1 MRHLDLSFLLRY
13 GASLMQCR
21 SVRVLLFLAAILM
34 MAVNTPAPL
43 VYRPGEGWTYEP
55 VGGGKWTRTRAKDQ
69 LDVAKEAFEKKDY
82 KMTVK
87 AARRVVRVWPF
98 SDYAPEAQ
106 YLAGRAYEEREQDEK
121 AFKMYQQLVEQYPKS
136 ANYEEVV
143 ERQFAIANRYLAGQ
157 WFKLFGYIPFFPS
170 MDKTVE
176 MYEKL
181 IKNGP
186 YSEVA
191 PKAQISIGT
200 AREKQSD
207 YPAAVKAYEMAADK
221 YHDRKQVAA
230 DALYKAG
237 MAYLKQARTAEYD
250 QSVAGQA
257 ISTFNDFITLYPQ
270 DSRVPEA
277 QKHISSLR
285 TEQARGSMIVAR
297 YYEKRRQWDGALVYY
312 NEVLIRDPQS
322 TYAEEAKQRIEE
334 IKKRRQPA
342 RPVEPAQPVQAVQ
355 G

>member
-1 MRHLDLSFLLRY
+1 
-13 GASLMQCR
+13 MQFR
-21 SVRVLLFLAAILM
+21 SVRVLVCFTALFL

-55 VGGGKWTRTRAKDQ
+55 VGGGSWSRTRAKDQ
-69 LDVAKEAFEKKDY
+69 LEVAKEAFEKKDY
-82 KMTVK
+82 KMSSK

-106 YLAGRAYEEREQDEK
+106 YLVGRSFEESGKDEK
-121 AFKMYQQLVEQYPKS
+121 AFKAYQQLVAQYPKS
-136 ANYEEVV
+136 ANYNEVV
-143 ERQFAIANRYLAGQ
+143 ERQYAIANRYLAGQ
-157 WFKLFGYIPFFPS
+157 WFKLWGYIPFFPS
-170 MDKTVE
+170 MDKTVQ

-191 PKAQISIGT
+191 PQAQLSIGT

-207 YPAAVKAYEMAADK
+207 YPAAVKAYETAADK

-230 DALYKAG
+230 DALYKAA
-237 MAYLKQARTAEYD
+237 MAYLKQAKTAEYD
-250 QSVAGQA
+250 QSVAGKA
-257 ISTFNDFITLYPQ
+257 IATFADFITLYPQ
-270 DSRVPEA
+270 DPRVSEA
-277 QKHISSLR
+277 QQHITSLR

-297 YYEKRRQWDGALVYY
+297 YYEKKRQWDGALVYY

-322 TYAEEAKQRIEE
+322 KYADEAKQRIEE
-334 IKKRRQPA
+334 IKKKR
-342 RPVEPAQPVQAVQ
+342 QPVQS
-355 G
+355 

>member
-1 MRHLDLSFLLRY
+1 
-13 GASLMQCR
+13 MQFR
-21 SVRVLLFLAAILM
+21 SVRVLVFFTALFL

-55 VGGGKWTRTRAKDQ
+55 VGGGSWTRTRAKDQ
-69 LDVAKEAFEKKDY
+69 LEVAKESFEKKDY
-82 KMTVK
+82 KMSSK

-106 YLAGRAYEEREQDEK
+106 YLVGRSFEESGKDEK
-121 AFKMYQQLVEQYPKS
+121 AFKAYQQLVEQYPKS
-136 ANYEEVV
+136 ANYNEVV
-143 ERQFAIANRYLAGQ
+143 ERQYAIANRYLAGQ
-157 WFKLFGYIPFFPS
+157 WFKLWGYVPFFPS

-191 PKAQISIGT
+191 PQAQLSIGT

-207 YPAAVKAYEMAADK
+207 YPAAVKAYETAADK

-230 DALYKAG
+230 DALYKAA
-237 MAYLKQARTAEYD
+237 MAYLKQAKTAEYD
-250 QSVAGQA
+250 QSVAGKA
-257 ISTFNDFITLYPQ
+257 IATFADFITLYPQ
-270 DSRVPEA
+270 DPRVSEA
-277 QKHISSLR
+277 QQHITSLR

-297 YYEKRRQWDGALVYY
+297 YYEKKRQWDGALVYY

-322 TYAEEAKQRIEE
+322 KYAEEAKQRIEE
-334 IKKRRQPA
+334 IKKRRQP
-342 RPVEPAQPVQAVQ
+342 VQS
-355 G
+355 

>member
-1 MRHLDLSFLLRY
+1 
-13 GASLMQCR
+13 MQCR
-21 SVRVLLFLAAILM
+21 PLRVLLFITAILL
-34 MAVNTPAPL
+34 MAVKTPAPL

-55 VGGGKWTRTRAKDQ
+55 VGGGSWTRTRAKDQ

-82 KMTVK
+82 KVTSK

-106 YLAGRAYEEREQDEK
+106 YLVGRSLEERGKDEK
-121 AFKMYQQLVEQYPKS
+121 AFKAYQQLIEKYPKS
-136 ANYEEVV
+136 ADYSEVV
-143 ERQFAIANRYLAGQ
+143 ERQYAIANRYLAGQ
-157 WFKLFGYIPFFPS
+157 WFRLWGYIPFFPS

-186 YSEVA
+186 YSDVA
-191 PKAQISIGT
+191 PKAQMSIGT

-207 YPAAVKAYEMAADK
+207 FPAAVKAYEAAADK
-221 YHDRKQVAA
+221 YHDRKEVAA

-257 ISTFNDFITLYPQ
+257 ISTFSDFITLYPQ
-270 DSRVPEA
+270 DPRVPEA
-277 QKHISSLR
+277 QKLIASLR
-285 TEQARGSMIVAR
+285 TEQARGSMLVAR
-297 YYEKRRQWDGALVYY
+297 YYEKKRQWDGALVYY

-322 TYAEEAKQRIEE
+322 KYAEEAKQRIEE
-334 IKKRRQPA
+334 IKKRRQP
-342 RPVEPAQPVQAVQ
+342 VQS
-355 G
+355 